1 MAGKKEVS
9 FLFKCVQQAKI
20 TGEDAINIIS
30 NDRSSGTTGAIGI
43 QSEPKIHH
51 PTRTAA
57 GTAAGSNVS
66 KPHFN
71 LTMNI

>member
-1 MAGKKEVS
+1 M
-9 FLFKCVQQAKI
+9 QQGKI

-57 GTAAGSNVS
+57 GTAAGSNAGQQTIAVYVY
-66 KPHFN
+66 N
-71 LTMNI
+71 